1 MLDIDNE
8 LLPNI
13 LYADYPPHSP
23 VSPLHCLVLVS
34 LYYLPRGDYS
44 AGLTSGS
51 IYYSPA
57 CLTLLCSGYLDSKD
71 QEGEMRLFRRLF
83 DQQKVGSFTTFIL
96 LYHALTK
103 YFLSNSSLRP
113 RTRS

>member
-34 LYYLPRGDYS
+34 LYYLHRGDYS
-44 AGLTSGS
+44 AGLTSG
-51 IYYSPA
+51 IDYYSPA

-71 QEGEMRLFRRLF
+71 QEGEIRLFRRLF
-83 DQQKVGSFTTFIL
+83 DQHKVGIVHSIGTFFKIYL
-96 LYHALTK
+96 
-103 YFLSNSSLRP
+103 
-113 RTRS
+113 